1 MFRILALLAISV
13 GVVSAQDDATYQ
25 AWMKATP
32 GQVTAIRNAI
42 MAGDNAKVKMEASK
56 LADMFQQV
64 ADFWQKRMKEDAV
77 KMAQATRDAA
87 KEVAAATTA
96 ETQTAGVT
104 KIQGTCGGC
113 HRVYREGPQG
123 GPYKIKE

>member
-1 MFRILALLAISV
+1 MFRIIALFAICA
-13 GVVSAQDDATYQ
+13 GIVSAQDAATYQ

-42 MAGDNAKVKMEASK
+42 MAGDNAKVKAEADK
-56 LADMFQQV
+56 LADMYQQV

-77 KMAQATRDAA
+77 KIAQTTRDAA

-104 KIQGTCGGC
+104 KIQGTCAAC